1 MVWKEDL
8 THGYLPYG
16 QFGGASALS
25 EFSLS
30 FYKIA
35 TDSRIQ
41 LAVPMEKW
49 QYGKIVYENSQLY
62 SVITIEP

>member
-8 THGYLPYG
+8 THGYSPHG

-25 EFSLS
+25 ELSLS
-30 FYKIA
+30 LA
-35 TDSRIQ
+35 TESWIQ